1 MKRRGMM
8 SKQGTSTIAHDKQ
21 FAVKIFTTATE
32 YDYQSPWREP
42 TIERWTGSG
51 FVIDGHKIITNAHVA
66 GGSIFLEVEL
76 ANDSVKYPAKLKAV
90 SHESD
95 LAMLEVDDP
104 EFWKKTTALS
114 IGNTPQQMQKV
125 AVHGFPIGGEG
136 YCITTGK
143 VSRSENDFYAHGEQM
158 MLSTQVS
165 APINPGNSGG
175 AVLDK
180 QKQVVGVVHQS
191 LRGGQNI
198 GYMIPAD
205 ILKHFI
211 RQVRTKNMGFPSLNL
226 DIQTME
232 NPYLREKY
240 GLSEHM
246 SGILVRSIP
255 PLSCAKNYLEAGDVI
270 LEVNGIMVHNDGSV
284 RLDPLKHVDYRYLIN
299 SSKMG
304 DSITF
309 KVLRANKVLSHTFK
323 LTDSFSTTHA
333 ILPRSY
339 GQQPTYFIIAGSIV
353 VQPVSKNLQTD
364 WGRTYTNQAKSSKEE
379 QILAINSVLK
389 NRYSHGYEG
398 FAGEIIEK
406 VNGVE
411 VKSMRQLMEVVSAN
425 KEKCHSLE
433 TRSGKQLVIPNVSRP
448 EAAELLATYSIEH
461 PCSKDL
467 ETHSA
472 MQDVV
477 LALERQQ
484 VKVLQFSQNAGDA
497 KVINR
502 NVANFAKARLTL
514 TRSSIF

>member
-1 MKRRGMM
+1 M
-8 SKQGTSTIAHDKQ
+8 SKQGASTKANDKQ
-21 FAVKIFTTATE
+21 FAVKIFTTASE

-76 ANDSVKYPAKLKAV
+76 ANDSVKYPATLKAV
-90 SHESD
+90 SHECD

-114 IGNTPQQMQKV
+114 LGNTPQQMQKV

-143 VSRSENDFYAHGEQM
+143 VSRIENDFYAHGEQM

-175 AVLDK
+175 AVLDRN
-180 QKQVVGVVHQS
+180 KQVVGVVHQS

-205 ILKHFI
+205 IVKHFI

-226 DIQTME
+226 ETQTME

-240 GLSEHM
+240 GLGEHL
-246 SGILVRSIP
+246 SGILIRSIP
-255 PLSCAKNYLEAGDVI
+255 ALSCAKNHLEVGDVI
-270 LEVNGIMVHNDGSV
+270 LEVNGTVVNNDGSV
-284 RLDPLKHVDYRYLIN
+284 RLESLKHVDYRYLIN

-304 DSITF
+304 DNITF
-309 KVLRANKVLSHTFK
+309 KILRANKVLSHTFK

-364 WGRTYTNQAKSSKEE
+364 WGRSYTNQAKSSKEE
-379 QILAINSVLK
+379 QILVINSVLK
-389 NRYSHGYEG
+389 NHYSHGYEG
-398 FAGEIIEK
+398 FSGEIIEK
-406 VNGVE
+406 INGVE
-411 VKSMRQLMEVVSAN
+411 VKDMRQLIKAVLAN

-433 TRSGKQLVIPNVSRP
+433 TRSGKQLVIPNVSKA

-461 PCSKDL
+461 PCSRDL
-467 ETHSA
+467 QT
-472 MQDVV
+472 QNG
-477 LALERQQ
+477 LEELVRELEMHQ
-484 VKVLQFSQNAGDA
+484 VKVLMFSQCAGDDKA
-497 KVINR
+497 VSHSKAAL
-502 NVANFAKARLTL
+502 VATPRPLS
-514 TRSSIF
+514 RSCHL